1 MDNHI
6 LTDSH
11 VVGGEVRVS
20 AAHTCS
26 RSWTQLECPERAA
39 ACRAVHT
46 EERERDHN
54 DLQLS
59 NPTSVYIQLKLS
71 QFHL

>member
-6 LTDSH
+6 MTDSH

-46 EERERDHN
+46 EERERP
-54 DLQLS
+54 Q
-59 NPTSVYIQLKLS
+59 
-71 QFHL
+71 